1 MPCCVRPS
9 DFPAF
14 LAWLAAVDFAD
25 WPNDIL
31 DRADAGASTSV
42 NISPEANALVRDIL
56 TLKVSDS
63 RCGLRRLRNL
73 RDALVGESLLNVTDG
88 AGSM

>member
-14 LAWLAAVDFAD
+14 LAWLATVDFAGD
-25 WPNDIL
+25 ALGNL
-31 DRADAGASTSV
+31 DSADAGATTSMDV
-42 NISPEANALVRDIL
+42 SPEANALVRDIL

-63 RCGLRRLRNL
+63 DCGPRRLRNL
-73 RDALVGESLLNVTDG
+73 RDALLGESLLKVTEG
-88 AGSM
+88 AGST

>member
-1 MPCCVRPS
+1 MPCCVRTS

-14 LAWLAAVDFAD
+14 LGWLAAADFAD
-25 WPNDIL
+25 NPNDNA
-31 DRADAGASTSV
+31 DRADAGAATAV
-42 NISPEANALVRDIL
+42 NISPEAKALVRDIL

-73 RDALVGESLLNVTDG
+73 RDALLG
-88 AGSM
+88 

>member
-1 MPCCVRPS
+1 MPCCVQSR

-14 LAWLAAVDFAD
+14 LAWLVAADLAD
-25 WPNDIL
+25 KPNDDL
-31 DRADAGASTSV
+31 DRAGAGAASSV

-63 RCGLRRLRNL
+63 GCGLRRLRNL
-73 RDALVGESLLNVTDG
+73 RDALLGESQLKVTDG